1 MARDQSRD
9 EFGRFVAEASEKLK
23 GFSDQVEESTRASS
37 DHTRATKEAAK
48 EAEARTERLGAAA
61 TLGAQSFASV
71 NATGDL
77 DAGLANV
84 SQAAIRG
91 IRSYTFAGLPVGE
104 IGAELSGLNR
114 ANNVLGAASSRTA
127 DVTGDLRRY
136 NIDVPDDFRSDL
148 LKVNIEQEER
158 VEAERRRVAGA
169 AYTRE
174 NLTAA
179 GANSA
184 AAAAVTAAQET
195 SSTLKAIFDLLR
207 SFGGGGG
214 S

>member
-1 MARDQSRD
+1 MPRERD
-9 EFGRFVAEASEKLK
+9 ELGRFTASADEAAEKLK
-23 GFSDQVEESTRASS
+23 TFSQEVEESTRASS
-37 DHTRATKEAAK
+37 DHARATKEATR
-48 EAEARTERLGAAA
+48 EAEARSERIGAAA
-61 TLGAQSFASV
+61 TLGAQSFTNI

-77 DAGLANV
+77 DAGLANL

-91 IRSYTFAGLPVGE
+91 LRNQGLG
-104 IGAELSGLNR
+104 GSLAAELSGLNR
-114 ANNVLGAASSRTA
+114 AENVLGAASGRVA

-169 AYTRE
+169 AYSRE

-179 GANSA
+179 GANPA
-184 AAAAVTAAQET
+184 AAAAITAAQE
-195 SSTLKAIFDLLR
+195 SAGLLKAIFDLLR
-207 SFGGGGG
+207 TFGGGA